1 MPRFDLAR
9 AAHMWERELVLV
21 TGKGGVGKTT
31 ICAGL
36 ARAAKQKERRVL
48 VAEVTSELG
57 HQSPL
62 LRLFGR
68 PVIRSEEPVEL
79 TSGLFGVRVT
89 PSIGHRLFLRAAL
102 RVGPLVDAAMRSAA
116 LRRFLLAAPAFP
128 EIGTLY
134 HLVTLLRR
142 RAYDHIIVDLPA
154 TGHALGLVSLP
165 RTILKVLPASGLI
178 GNAIREGLDAI
189 TDRAR
194 TGTVI
199 VTLPETLPVTEA
211 YELCSGLD
219 RLQVPVSAM
228 ILNQVPENP
237 FHEGERAALRDHLAA
252 RKKDRPL
259 LGGREFL
266 RLERALD
273 ARARFY
279 ELLPSGVPG
288 LEVPLARDQT
298 DPGGVVEHVALHLRR
313 LVPELPA

>member
-31 ICAGL
+31 VCAAL
-36 ARAAKQKERRVL
+36 ARAANQAGRSVL
-48 VAEVTSELG
+48 VAEVTSEVG
-57 HQSPL
+57 HQSQL

-68 PVIRSEEPVEL
+68 PVVRSEEPVEL
-79 TSGLFGVRVT
+79 AESLFGVRVT
-89 PSIGHRLFLRAAL
+89 PSTGHRLFLRAAL

-134 HLVTLLRR
+134 HLVTLLRQKV
-142 RAYDHIIVDLPA
+142 YDHVIVDLPA

-165 RTILKVLPASGLI
+165 QTILKVIPGSGLI
-178 GNAIREGLDAI
+178 GTAIQEGLEVM
-189 TDRAR
+189 TDPGR

-211 YELCSGLD
+211 YELSGGLA
-219 RLQVPVSAM
+219 RLRVPVSAM
-228 ILNQVPENP
+228 VLNQVPENP
-237 FHEGERAALRDHLAA
+237 FQDGERAALRHHLAG
-252 RKKDRPL
+252 RNDDRPL

-266 RLERALD
+266 RLERALE
-273 ARARFY
+273 ARTRFY
-279 ELLPSGVPG
+279 DLLPAGVPG
-288 LEVPLARDQT
+288 REVPLANEQD
-298 DPGGVVEHVALHLRR
+298 DPGEVVDRVALHLGR
-313 LVPELPA
+313 PGSEGAS